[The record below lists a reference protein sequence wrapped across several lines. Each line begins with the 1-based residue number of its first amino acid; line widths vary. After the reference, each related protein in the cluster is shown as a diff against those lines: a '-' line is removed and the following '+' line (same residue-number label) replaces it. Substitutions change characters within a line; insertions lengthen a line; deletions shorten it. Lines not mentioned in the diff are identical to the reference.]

1 MKRKKKALK
10 PLSPHEARTMDQQ
23 CSLQSDNLSVKA
35 GWILLN
41 STGTV
46 ILKNQRDG
54 EQPTGSVEFT
64 RRDFARFANWYLK
77 PQKRVTRS

>member
-23 CSLQSDNLSVKA
+23 CSLLTDNIATKA

-46 ILKNQRDG
+46 VLKNQRDG
-54 EQPTGSVEFT
+54 ESPTGSVEFS
-64 RRDFARFANWYLK
+64 RRDFARFAKWYLT
-77 PQKRVTRS
+77 PQKRVVRS